1 MPASWLSGVYLPACV
16 VVRCHTDLPA
26 CCAAGTA
33 PLLSCCCCCCCCLQ
47 DNAQGMRTQLEAQH
61 DTCAPVEHGTCAPVK
76 MRLLDPC
83 KDGAELGCSHAAAMR
98 EEAKALCAELAMT
111 ASPAMNIINHH
122 RQL

>member
-1 MPASWLSGVYLPACV
+1 MLVCCCRMRSTA
-16 VVRCHTDLPA
+16 T
-26 CCAAGTA
+26 CAAL
-33 PLLSCCCCCCCCLQ
+33 LLSLCTVEVADHHFFCVSCCVLLQ
-47 DNAQGMRTQLEAQH
+47 
-61 DTCAPVEHGTCAPVK
+61 VK

-111 ASPAMNIINHH
+111 PSPAMNIINHH